1 MLPFYYSLAV
11 TVTVAV
17 SVNPLSVLTVNVP
30 VPALTP
36 VTTPNGETVN
46 TVSSPLI
53 NVSSLVA
60 SAGVK
65 VTVTLAVAS
74 STTETSLTLIAV
86 AGLGCA
92 VAKITAFANGQL
104 YANLCCFHCCG

>member
-1 MLPFYYSLAV
+1 MLPCYYSV

-36 VTTPNGETVN
+36 VTTPVVDTVN

-53 NVSSLVA
+53 NLS
-60 SAGVK
+60 
-65 VTVTLAVAS
+65 
-74 STTETSLTLIAV
+74 
-86 AGLGCA
+86 
-92 VAKITAFANGQL
+92 
-104 YANLCCFHCCG
+104 